1 MAKKKFKPGDYIV
14 TKEGLR
20 GYIVDCSDPKE
31 KFYTI
36 RLTSG
41 YINKSIEDLEKDPI
55 MEDN

>member
-1 MAKKKFKPGDYIV
+1 MDKKYFRPGDYIV

-20 GYIVDCSDPKE
+20 GYVVDCYDPKE

-41 YINKSIEDLEKDPI
+41 YINKSVEDLEKDPI
-55 MEDN
+55 MEIN